1 MLSLSPGTPGFHAG
15 WQRKRVKLAISK
27 SCLSLGKVSTGWISR
42 GGMILS
48 LYFLDFL
55 KSYFPFVVNCI
66 SHDLKGHFSD
76 LAGCLG
82 LVGQSKDSME
92 IERVG
97 GGGIMQQSG

>member
-1 MLSLSPGTPGFHAG
+1 MDIE
-15 WQRKRVKLAISK
+15 RVHRWGRDDSVIVF
-27 SCLSLGKVSTGWISR
+27 LG
-42 GGMILS
+42 
-48 LYFLDFL
+48 FL
-55 KSYFPFVVNCI
+55 KSYFPFVINCI